1 MRRYQKTGISLE
13 IRGFVSNFTLKMR
26 SSTPDFTGKCGIA
39 LPIFMVLPDI
49 LNQHNSIKNDRIM
62 EKKEKQPLSVGMKL
76 CRVIGVVLV
85 CAAIGYLIWSGDFDH
100 KGIVGYVD
108 DFMLFMAAYTF
119 ARGSFLRPERR
130 YIRRQLYM
138 LSSLFALL
146 ALCWVIMLAF
156 IK

>member
-1 MRRYQKTGISLE
+1 
-13 IRGFVSNFTLKMR
+13 
-26 SSTPDFTGKCGIA
+26 
-39 LPIFMVLPDI
+39 
-49 LNQHNSIKNDRIM
+49 M
-62 EKKEKQPLSVGMKL
+62 EKKENNRVEVSMGMKL
-76 CRVIGVVLV
+76 CRVIGVLLVL
-85 CAAIGYLIWSGDFDH
+85 AAIAYVVWHGDFDD

-108 DFMLFMAAYTF
+108 DFMLFMAAFTF
-119 ARGSFLRPERR
+119 AHGSFQRPERR